1 LGKSGLSKQE
11 SQLPGTLSKLE
22 LNTGKEKESKSDGE
36 EEDVGLEFT
45 DAVPGFSLKTLLQ
58 PRKLLDKD
66 RALDSSKP
74 GQDPRL
80 QKSSPRKKFA

>member
-1 LGKSGLSKQE
+1 LNPGKAKA
-11 SQLPGTLSKLE
+11 
-22 LNTGKEKESKSDGE
+22 SKSDG

-66 RALDSSKP
+66 RAFDVSK
-74 GQDPRL
+74 
-80 QKSSPRKKFA
+80 

>member
-1 LGKSGLSKQE
+1 MGKSGLSKQE
-11 SQLPGTLSKLE
+11 NQLPVTLAKLE
-22 LNTGKEKESKSDGE
+22 LNPAKPKASKSDG

-45 DAVPGFSLKTLLQ
+45 DAAPGFSLKTLLQ

-66 RALDSSKP
+66 RAIDTSKP

-80 QKSSPRKKFA
+80 QKSSPRKKLV

>member
-1 LGKSGLSKQE
+1 MGKSGLSNQE
-11 SQLPGTLSKLE
+11 SQLPGTLSKLD
-22 LNTGKEKESKSDGE
+22 LNPGKAKASKSDG

-66 RALDSSKP
+66 RAFDASKQ
-74 GQDPRL
+74 GDDPRL
-80 QKSSPRKKFA
+80 QTSPPRKKLV